1 MLSLGQMGE
10 WQHGLPVLG
19 ALVVMI
25 CVGRYAVLVEALSF
39 NARQACLVSQS
50 RMNKENAS
58 RREYIVK
65 RSVG

>member
-39 NARQACLVSQS
+39 NPVRHV
-50 RMNKENAS
+50 S
-58 RREYIVK
+58 RREVE
-65 RSVG
+65 

>member
-25 CVGRYAVLVEALSF
+25 CVGRYAVLVEALSTLSGMRCV
-39 NARQACLVSQS
+39 A
-50 RMNKENAS
+50 K
-58 RREYIVK
+58 
-65 RSVG
+65 

>member
-25 CVGRYAVLVEALSF
+25 CVGRYAVLVEASLLC
-39 NARQACLVSQS
+39 RCQACVASRS
-50 RMNKENAS
+50 RMNKENAL
-58 RREYIVK
+58 RREHIVK

>member
-25 CVGRYAVLVEALSF
+25 CVGRYAVLVEALLF
-39 NARQACLVSQS
+39 NAVRHVSQS
-50 RMNKENAS
+50 RMNKENEWG
-58 RREYIVK
+58 REYIVK

>member
-39 NARQACLVSQS
+39 NAVRH
-50 RMNKENAS
+50 AS
-58 RREYIVK
+58 RREVE
-65 RSVG
+65 